1 VVDKTHP
8 IVQGLGDGF
17 DIVDEAYSC
26 QMFEESVHPLGW
38 LFRRQGVGEGSPD
51 QIFK

>member
-1 VVDKTHP
+1 MDKTHP
-8 IVQGLGDGF
+8 IVQCLGDGF

-26 QMFEESVHPLGW
+26 QMFEESVHLLGW
-38 LFRRQGVGEGSPD
+38 LFRRQGMGEGSPD

>member
-1 VVDKTHP
+1 MDKTHP

-26 QMFEESVHPLGW
+26 PMFEESVHPVAG